1 MPEPAVPAAPAYTRT
16 IAARWGD
23 MDFNGH
29 MRNTAYLDAAGDT
42 RMRYFAEH
50 GFTVPDFE
58 RLQIGPVILRD
69 TLEYYKELHLLEE
82 VDVLQTA
89 TGISEDGSHFRIRNE
104 FRRAD
109 GQRVAKVES
118 VGGWLDLRAR
128 KLAAPPPEL
137 QTLLLS
143 MPRAADFEGLD
154 SLLRR

>member
-1 MPEPAVPAAPAYTRT
+1 MTEPAVPVAPAYART

-42 RMRYFAEH
+42 RMRYFADH

-58 RLQIGPVILRD
+58 RLQVGPVILRD

-82 VDVLQTA
+82 VEVLQTA
-89 TGISEDGSHFRIRNE
+89 TGMSDDGSHFRIRNA
-104 FRRAD
+104 FRRPD
-109 GQRVAKVES
+109 GQRIAKVES
-118 VGGWLDLRAR
+118 TGGWLDLRTR
-128 KLAAPPPEL
+128 RLAAPPPEL
-137 QTLLLS
+137 KALLHS
-143 MPRAADFEGLD
+143 MPRAPDFEVLD